1 MFDDFGEREHV
12 FDLLENEWADPDL
25 PDSYCLDNN
34 VSGSKSLFRTKVKE
48 LSEKLAALEAKNT
61 KPPRR
66 LIHSHQSDIL
76 AELDFL
82 LFICARPSVL
92 RANLSPLKLLLMD
105 AWVISLELKAGTLK
119 LSAAKG
125 ERFTGNKRGLSP
137 LYALVRDLLIE
148 NGRDTSAKV
157 LWKLLEKHQGGDVVE
172 EITDDENGGE
182 IFTRGKGEPT
192 TFKAFSNR
200 VSDIK
205 KLIPSPD

>member
-1 MFDDFGEREHV
+1 VFDDFGEREHV
-12 FDLLENEWADPDL
+12 FDLLENEWAGPDVQ
-25 PDSYCLDNN
+25 DSYCLDNF

-82 LFICARPSVL
+82 LFICDRPSVL
-92 RANLSPLKLLLMD
+92 RANLFPLKLLLMD
-105 AWVISLELKAGTLK
+105 VWVISLELKAGVLK

-125 ERFTGNKRGLSP
+125 ESFTGNKRGPSP
-137 LYALVRDLLIE
+137 LYQLVYEILLKH
-148 NGRDTSAKV
+148 GSDTSAKEV
-157 LWKLLEKHQGGDVVE
+157 WKLLKPHQGGGVIE

-182 IFTRGKGEPT
+182 IFICGKVEPT
-192 TFKAFSNR
+192 TFKSFVNG
-200 VSDIK
+200 VSLTK
-205 KLIPSPD
+205 KRLPPD

>member
-105 AWVISLELKAGTLK
+105 AWVISLELKAGVLNT
-119 LSAAKG
+119 SAAKG
-125 ERFTGNKRGLSP
+125 ERFTGNKRGP
-137 LYALVRDLLIE
+137 AQLYALVRDLLIE

-157 LWKLLEKHQGGDVVE
+157 LWKLLEKQQGGDVVE

-182 IFTRGKGEPT
+182 IFTRGKVEPT

-200 VSDIK
+200 VSDIR

>member
-1 MFDDFGEREHV
+1 MFDDFGEREDV
-12 FDLLENEWADPDL
+12 FYSLDDWAAPDT
-25 PDSYCLDNN
+25 PDSYDLANL
-34 VSGSKSLFRTKVKE
+34 VSGNKSEFRKRVCD
-48 LSEKLAALEAKNT
+48 LSSRIAEREAKNT
-61 KPPRR
+61 RPPRR
-66 LIHSHQSDIL
+66 LIHSQQSEIL

-82 LFICARPSVL
+82 LSMCARPSVL
-92 RANLSPLKLLLMD
+92 RGLLFQIKLLLMD